1 MSKRKFIETLSG
13 LLLCGWYLMEPP
25 ARDILTF
32 SETPIAHWSQI
43 WSGDTAKECQ
53 NQGEKNV
60 QFNQKEE
67 NSPRLSPGAKKLA
80 TTETVRSMDAL
91 CIASDDPRLKQ

>member
-1 MSKRKFIETLSG
+1 MSKRRFLEIFSG
-13 LLLCGWYLMEPP
+13 ILLCGWYLMEPP
-25 ARDILTF
+25 AIDILTF
-32 SETPIAHWSQI
+32 TKTPIAQWSQVG
-43 WSGDTAKECQ
+43 SGDTAKECE

-60 QFNQKEE
+60 EFNQREE
-67 NSPRLSPGAKKLA
+67 HSPRLSPGAKKLA